1 VPPIPCPD
9 IFRILALPLLTG
21 KNESLSTD
29 YAEKICEICV
39 ICGEIA
45 PAPNSIM
52 TTRRWIFFFIS
63 LALGLGLGLF
73 YGWVFS
79 PVQYTDTTPG
89 ALRIDYQA
97 DYTLMVAEVFQSDQN
112 IDLAGQRM
120 TALGTPAEIAAQA
133 LSFAQQNGYSS
144 ADIALLQN
152 LLTALQVSQ
161 PAGANP

>member
-1 VPPIPCPD
+1 
-9 IFRILALPLLTG
+9 
-21 KNESLSTD
+21 
-29 YAEKICEICV
+29 
-39 ICGEIA
+39 
-45 PAPNSIM
+45 M

-63 LALGLGLGLF
+63 LALGIGLGLF

-89 ALRIDYQA
+89 ALRSDYQA

-120 TALGTPAEIAAQA
+120 TTLGSRPPAEIAAQA
-133 LSFAQQNGYSS
+133 LSFAQQNGYSP
-144 ADIALLQN
+144 ADVALLQN

-161 PAGANP
+161 SAGATP